1 MEDFFIQNHIEN
13 MHFYRKYS
21 IYTNDTNKSKDIK
34 ASKYLLIEGTQ
45 LTLKISMI
53 KWIVGKNMLLDW
65 W

>member
-21 IYTNDTNKSKDIK
+21 TYTNDINKSKDMK
-34 ASKYLLIEGTQ
+34 ASKYLFIEGTQ

-53 KWIVGKNMLLDW
+53 KWIFEKNRLLAW